1 MKLAID
7 ASVVL
12 KWYLADEEDGKKAA
26 FVLEQYAAGHVD
38 LLAPTI
44 LPYEVSNALLVAE
57 RRHHIPQDVTETA
70 FAAFLE
76 LQIRLV
82 NPFPSPAHLFTLARS
97 HHRSIYDTS
106 YILVAA
112 DHETDLL
119 TGDKRLFNAV
129 KDKLEFVRWIGDF
142 K

>member
-12 KWYLADEEDGKKAA
+12 KWYLTDDGDGQKAA
-26 FVLEQYAAGHVD
+26 LVLEQYAAGHID

-57 RRHHIPQDVTETA
+57 RRHRIPEDVTKTA

-76 LQIRLV
+76 LQITLLD
-82 NPFPSPAHLFTLARS
+82 PFVRSDHLFALARS
-97 HHRSIYDTS
+97 HHRPIYDTS
-106 YILVAA
+106 YLLVAA
-112 DHETDLL
+112 EHETDLL

-142 K
+142 A